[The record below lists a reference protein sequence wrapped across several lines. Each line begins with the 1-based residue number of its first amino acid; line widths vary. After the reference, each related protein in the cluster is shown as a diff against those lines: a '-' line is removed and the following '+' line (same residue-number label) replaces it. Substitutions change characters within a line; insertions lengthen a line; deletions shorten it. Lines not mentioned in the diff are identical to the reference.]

1 LVSSTPVSTDIHGW
15 FDFRDVYDYVAKT
28 IPECGNFVEV
38 GAWKG
43 KSAVYLADRLE
54 DINKPIKFHVVDT
67 FKGDDETGMVEVLE
81 EFKNNRGFREI
92 SIIEG
97 DSAGTASQFAD
108 DSLDGVFIDAAH
120 DYASAQRDIE
130 AWLPKVKKGGFFGG
144 HDADSPG
151 VSKALES
158 LGIEYNMI
166 GRCWIKQPEKQ

>member
-1 LVSSTPVSTDIHGW
+1 MSETTNVGYDTEHDREIERQADALLDRYPVTPYLDSRESFLRWVHFVHNKVNADLHKDDVSMTQALNTYYEH
-15 FDFRDVYDYVAKT
+15 Y
-28 IPECGNFVEV
+28 
-38 GAWKG
+38 
-43 KSAVYLADRLE
+43 
-54 DINKPIKFHVVDT
+54 KP
-67 FKGDDETGMVEVLE
+67 
-81 EFKNNRGFREI
+81 REI